1 MANREATCM
10 QNFLDEISIS
20 ISRAVNGTCV
30 KTLEKVPKY
39 HNQEYVKY
47 FFFWSLDLQWWF
59 KYWKKSYFGSKKDSS
74 TNKLSMTKV
83 ESFLK
88 PIFDLNQ
95 IPGIVFTKT
104 INLGNYTQ
112 PSWNTLLLKIRF
124 RLLPKNLYW
133 KWKSQR

>member
-1 MANREATCM
+1 MKQLVCKTFLMKYQFLFHVQWMEPVWKHLKKF
-10 QNFLDEISIS
+10 QNIITRNTWN
-20 ISRAVNGTCV
+20 I
-30 KTLEKVPKY
+30 
-39 HNQEYVKY
+39 